1 MSASIV
7 DVDVDVDA
15 APGVE
20 EARSVSCIATPITT
34 LLSTPPGVPG
44 AGAAADIA

>member
-1 MSASIV
+1 MRASIV

-20 EARSVSCIATPITT
+20 ARSVSFIATPITT
-34 LLSTPPGVPG
+34 LLPTPPGVPG